1 MSNIDENFG
10 KKVIELIETIP
21 NDMELGEKVRRLYI
35 GSQNINAN
43 ETEKRNDSCVCG
55 RQTTGENC

>member
-1 MSNIDENFG
+1 MSKIDENFS

-21 NDMELGEKVRRLYI
+21 NDMELGEKVRRLYF
-35 GSQNINAN
+35 GSENITVN

-55 RQTTGENC
+55 RQKTGEDC